1 MPLNAAQREAL
12 ERLLLKDRERLVRRL
27 RRMSELLNEENG
39 EHAFSFHMADQ
50 GTDMMEREKAFL
62 RAADEGRE
70 LQAIDAA
77 LRRLYRE
84 PSSFGT
90 CDSCGQEMDFARLEA
105 IPQAT
110 LCVTCKTRE
119 ENQGPKS

>member
-1 MPLNAAQREAL
+1 MPLNDTQREAL

-27 RRMSELLNEENG
+27 RRMTDFVNEDSG

-77 LRRLYRE
+77 LRRLYRN
-84 PSSFGT
+84 PLAFGQ
-90 CDSCGQEMDFARLEA
+90 CDSCGEELDFARLEA
-105 IPQAT
+105 IPQAS
-110 LCVTCKTRE
+110 LCVACKTRE
-119 ENQGPKS
+119 ENQET

>member
-1 MPLNAAQREAL
+1 MALTDAQRDAL
-12 ERLLLKDRERLVRRL
+12 EQLLLKDRERLVRRL
-27 RRMSELLNEENG
+27 QRMTDFVNEDSG

-77 LRRLYRE
+77 LRRLYRD
-84 PSSFGT
+84 PSSFGQ
-90 CDSCGQEMDFARLEA
+90 CDNCGQEIDFARLEA
-105 IPQAT
+105 IPQAH
-110 LCVTCKTRE
+110 LCVACKTRE
-119 ENQGPKS
+119 ENQAL

>member
-1 MPLNAAQREAL
+1 MPLSNEQREAL
-12 ERLLLKDRERLVRRL
+12 ERLLLKDRERLVRRI
-27 RRMSELLNEENG
+27 RRMSEFVNEDNG

-77 LRRLYRE
+77 LRRLYRD
-84 PSSFGT
+84 PSSFGQ
-90 CDSCGQEMDFARLEA
+90 CDNCGQELDFARLEA
-105 IPQAT
+105 IPQAN

-119 ENQGPKS
+119 ENQGLQD